1 MSPSDKV
8 GNCIYD
14 VNVTCNNIKTIVLFV
29 WFDELLYNYLFNW
42 LIEAESCIIDL
53 D

>member
-1 MSPSDKV
+1 MAAHFYCQSWYNNNTPHIISNKIHLSPSDKV

-29 WFDELLYNYLFNW
+29 
-42 LIEAESCIIDL
+42 
-53 D
+53 